1 MIPDNSIQEELQR
14 RVAEYRQLGKY
25 PVGLEEQ
32 LEADF
37 KAIMEV
43 VHGREGQL
51 FIGEPEV
58 EHLGQMITALHDR
71 IDLMRNSSQVSRLS
85 KKDAGAGELVDL
97 AELTCEALGKCMIL
111 VQSMEAEIRKIR
123 EEDTRVLRKLN
134 HTILDRLVMVDVL
147 AHAVVEIE
155 RRLSEK

>member
-1 MIPDNSIQEELQR
+1 MIPENSIQEELQR
-14 RVAEYRQLGKY
+14 RVAENRQLGKY
-25 PVGLEEQ
+25 PIGLEEQ

-58 EHLGQMITALHDR
+58 KHLGQMIEALQDR
-71 IDLMRNSSQVSRLS
+71 IDELRRDNQISKSL
-85 KKDAGAGELVDL
+85 KKDVGASALVDL
-97 AELTCEALGKCMIL
+97 AELTCEALGKCMVL
-111 VQSMEAEIRKIR
+111 VQSMEAEVRKIR

>member
-1 MIPDNSIQEELQR
+1 MIPENSIQEELQR
-14 RVAEYRQLGKY
+14 RVAENRQLGKY
-25 PVGLEEQ
+25 PLGLEEQ

-58 EHLGQMITALHDR
+58 QHLGLMITALQDR
-71 IDLMRNSSQVSRLS
+71 IEVLRNDKKVEKLSR
-85 KKDAGAGELVDL
+85 KGPGALALVDL

-123 EEDTRVLRKLN
+123 EEDSRVLRKLN
-134 HTILDRLVMVDVL
+134 HTVLDRLVMVDVL
-147 AHAVVEIE
+147 AQAVVDIE